1 MSKNIRPHADTA
13 LHMDYPT
20 NLFHILVVGHSAPFP
35 NKISCD
41 QLAGFAYAMSTLP
54 EASRQWI
61 RMRFQEGLSSEETAE
76 ALGLCLEEEKQL
88 GGDTLR
94 KLRHTSRRD
103 WILYGIEGNTKRL
116 LEQSRTDSYRQGYR
130 EGLEDG
136 LRGKKW
142 DAPASATLALPIR
155 SLPLSPRIL
164 NALERAGF
172 SILEEL
178 AALDENKIM
187 AIQGLG
193 ARGADRVDRVLTEM
207 GINGTAWDQ
216 FWGHFN

>member
-1 MSKNIRPHADTA
+1 MIPGINTSFPENLIHFVIRNHHSREMDNISQDR
-13 LHMDYPT
+13 
-20 NLFHILVVGHSAPFP
+20 
-35 NKISCD
+35 
-41 QLAGFAYAMSTLP
+41 LAGIQYALSTLP